1 MNFRTNLATN
11 PAAAGDEQHRQ
22 YLTFRLADETYAMPI
37 LSIKEILE
45 FGNLTNVP
53 MMPACIRGV
62 LNLRGRVVPVV
73 DLSVRF
79 GRVATTATRRTC
91 IVIIEV
97 GTAGERQDIGVIVDG
112 VNQVLEIRAD
122 QIEPATDFGA
132 RLRTDFIAGMGKID
146 DRFVVILDCDQVLS
160 VDEMAQLG
168 QLHAPAEVAA

>member
-1 MNFRTNLATN
+1 MNYRTNLATA
-11 PAAAGDEQHRQ
+11 PTVADDEQHRQ
-22 YLTFRLADETYAMPI
+22 YLTFRLAEETYAMPI

-53 MMPACIRGV
+53 LMPACIRGV

-79 GRVATTATRRTC
+79 GRAATSATRRTC

-97 GTAGERQDIGVIVDG
+97 GPVDERQDIGVIVDG

-122 QIEPATDFGA
+122 QIEPAPDFGA

-146 DRFVVILDCDQVLS
+146 DRFVVILDCEQVLS

-168 QLHAPAEVAA
+168 NMQSPTEVAA